1 MVVKENNLLLK
12 LLQSNS
18 KAYSNLSTD
27 KIFHNIICKLDNKS
41 TVLDVGA
48 NLGNVSSFIL
58 EKKSCKVFS
67 FEPNALCFE
76 ILKRRFLDDN
86 RIRIYNL
93 AISNFSGKS
102 NLFLHQNSKGI
113 SDSSYLESSSLK
125 HEKDNVSE
133 NNYFEINVLNIDD
146 LLSRFEKIDLI
157 KIDIEGG
164 EYDIMPSLIQ
174 NRSKIK
180 YVLCELHG
188 KPVNDFEL
196 TKNQSFTQEYNKLVK
211 ILKEKNLYGNWFQE
225 WY

>member
-1 MVVKENNLLLK
+1 M
-12 LLQSNS
+12 LQSNS
-18 KAYSNLSTD
+18 KAHNKLSTD
-27 KIFHNIICKLDNKS
+27 KIFNDVIYNLDHKS
-41 TVLDVGA
+41 IVLDIGA
-48 NLGNVSSFIL
+48 NLGNVSCFIL

-67 FEPNALCFE
+67 FEPNTLCFE

-86 RIRIYNL
+86 RISIYNL

-102 NLFLHQNSKGI
+102 NLYLHQNSKGI
-113 SDSSYLESSSLK
+113 FDSSYLESSSLK
-125 HEKDNVSE
+125 EVKDNVSKD
-133 NNYFEINVLNIDD
+133 NYIEINVLNIDE
-146 LLSRFEKIDLI
+146 LLSKFEKIDLV

-180 YVLCELHG
+180 NVLCELHG
-188 KPVNDFEL
+188 KPANDFEL
-196 TKNQSFTQEYNKLVK
+196 TKNQSFTTKYNELIK

>member
-1 MVVKENNLLLK
+1 MKENNLLLK

-18 KAYSNLSTD
+18 KAHNNLSTD
-27 KIFHNIICKLDNKS
+27 KIFKDIIYNLDHKS
-41 TVLDVGA
+41 IVLDIGA
-48 NLGNVSSFIL
+48 NLGNVSCFIL
-58 EKKSCKVFS
+58 EKKSCQVFS

-102 NLFLHQNSKGI
+102 NLYLHKNSKGI
-113 SDSSYLESSSLK
+113 FDSSYLESSSLK
-125 HEKDNVSE
+125 KLKDNVSK
-133 NNYFEINVLNIDD
+133 NNYVEINVLNIDD
-146 LLSRFEKIDLI
+146 LLSKFEKIDLI

-180 YVLCELHG
+180 HVLCELHG
-188 KPVNDFEL
+188 KPENVFEL
-196 TKNQSFTQEYNKLVK
+196 SKNQIFTPKYNKLIK